1 MKYFINLLNFVDK
14 LFRVL
19 NIIGVT
25 YGCIGVVY
33 LFRKLVFRYLVRVVV
48 SHTCHV

>member
-1 MKYFINLLNFVDK
+1 MKYIINLLNFVDK

-25 YGCIGVVY
+25 YDLVLV
-33 LFRKLVFRYLVRVVV
+33 LFICLRACFWYLVRVA
-48 SHTCHV
+48 CLL